1 MNLYLFW
8 RGLSAEQRK
17 SFCKTAGIGYRY
29 MDNHLVHRTKKPSI
43 KTVDAMVKASND
55 ALTHEDVIGFFMQA
69 SSAKKSA

>member
-43 KTVDAMVKASND
+43 KTVDAMVRASND
-55 ALTHEDVIGFFMQA
+55 ALTHQGVIGFFMQEPA
-69 SSAKKSA
+69 EKSA

>member
-17 SFCKTAGIGYRY
+17 SFCKTAGIVYRY

-43 KTVDAMVKASND
+43 KTVDAMVRASND
-55 ALTHEDVIGFFMQA
+55 ALTHQDVIGFFMQEPA
-69 SSAKKSA
+69 EKSA